1 MPNENEVLARDAN
14 STSSPPIL
22 PLPYARAES
31 TGPSAFANIL
41 RSLGVC
47 VAILI
52 GISLLDLASRVP
64 GEFYLLGDIW
74 FDRVGYIAV
83 AAGVVIGA
91 VCLCTRGWQFKRLA
105 AVILLEAIAW
115 VALIS
120 NLLSQT

>member
-1 MPNENEVLARDAN
+1 MSSESEPPVRDSA
-14 STSSPPIL
+14 STSSPPSL

-31 TGPSAFANIL
+31 SGPRTFARVL
-41 RSLGVC
+41 RSLGVF
-47 VAILI
+47 VAIVI

-120 NLLSQT
+120 NLLSQI